1 LGQQLAY
8 ATVVPLPVIASVAGG
23 RSFYKR
29 LHRMKR
35 FFLSMKYLA
44 NDLKIIEMG

>member
-1 LGQQLAY
+1 MI
-8 ATVVPLPVIASVAGG
+8 PLPVIASVAGG
-23 RSFYKR
+23 RSFYDK

-44 NDLKIIEMG
+44 NHLKIIEMG